1 LCATFFKRKAMVSTQ
16 STLPSHLDIACIRD
30 AFPALAV
37 NGPTNQPWLYFD
49 GPGGTQVPQS
59 VAQAIS
65 HAILFASANRG
76 APFATSQAVD
86 AIMAAASEDAAAFLG
101 VNAPDR
107 IVFGQNMTS
116 LAFHASNAIIPTLAP
131 GDEIIVSNLD
141 HDANVAPWVHAA
153 KRSGATV
160 RHLDFCRH
168 TMTLRP
174 EDLAKLL
181 SPKTKLIA
189 FTAASN
195 ALGSLTPVAELVQVA
210 RTTNAIVIVD
220 GTHYAPH
227 LLPDVDK
234 WDVDLFF
241 CSAYKFFGPHVGL
254 MAGKHEILNRLK
266 PCKVRPASDCL
277 PVRWMTGTQNH
288 EGIAGLSAAL
298 NYLASLGEGPTKREQ
313 LVMAYKRI
321 ALHEAALMQLFT
333 NRLAAQTAW
342 QLTGVQQP
350 DPHRRVATFALRGP
364 VPPSQAVDSLA
375 TRGICAYAGNF
386 YALPVTQALG
396 VEDKGGFVRV
406 GAVHYNTPEE
416 IHRLWDELEKLSG

>member
-1 LCATFFKRKAMVSTQ
+1 MVSTQ

-86 AIMAAASEDAAAFLG
+86 ALMSAASEDAAAFLG

-195 ALGSLTPVAELVQVA
+195 ALGSLTPVADLVQVA
-210 RTTNAIVIVD
+210 RAPNAIVPLRSPPATRCRQMGCRSVF
-220 GTHYAPH
+220 
-227 LLPDVDK
+227 
-234 WDVDLFF
+234 LFCLQVF
-241 CSAYKFFGPHVGL
+241 
-254 MAGKHEILNRLK
+254 
-266 PCKVRPASDCL
+266 RPACRADGWQTRNPQQAKTCQGS
-277 PVRWMTGTQNH
+277 PSVR
-288 EGIAGLSAAL
+288 L
-298 NYLASLGEGPTKREQ
+298 
-313 LVMAYKRI
+313 
-321 ALHEAALMQLFT
+321 
-333 NRLAAQTAW
+333 
-342 QLTGVQQP
+342 LTGP
-350 DPHRRVATFALRGP
+350 LDDRHTKSRRYSRPQCRPQLSRKLGRGAN
-364 VPPSQAVDSLA
+364 QA
-375 TRGICAYAGNF
+375 
-386 YALPVTQALG
+386 
-396 VEDKGGFVRV
+396 
-406 GAVHYNTPEE
+406 
-416 IHRLWDELEKLSG
+416 